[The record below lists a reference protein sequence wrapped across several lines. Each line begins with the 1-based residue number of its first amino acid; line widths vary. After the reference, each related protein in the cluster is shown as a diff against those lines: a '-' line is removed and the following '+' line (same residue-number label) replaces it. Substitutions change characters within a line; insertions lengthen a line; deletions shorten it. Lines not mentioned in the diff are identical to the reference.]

1 MKILIRVCLFG
12 LLYMPVH
19 LWADADVEALMANVL
34 IDSPQFQITE
44 FDLYMYLKPVL
55 DADTGDLNWGS
66 RERLREGL
74 QQLYALK
81 VLALESQR
89 AETLSE
95 AEQMWV
101 ADHELSMVMVRN
113 YLSEQVEKEAGKID
127 FTQLAKEYYLAN
139 KEEFFIPERRT
150 LRALLIRTD
159 CRSAEEAERIAI
171 DLVRTVSDAITFES
185 VIREHTEDP
194 VAAESGGLMI
204 DVVPGQTV
212 KEFETAAFALED
224 SGDFSEPVLSEFG
237 VHVIQ
242 LVSMSPRVNQPYK
255 AVEQGIITRLQ
266 QEEKNKILQTLRMEA
281 REYRPE
287 GLQLQMDKLEALISS
302 TTSAMP

>member
-1 MKILIRVCLFG
+1 MIRVCVFG
-12 LLYMPVH
+12 LLCMPIH
-19 LWADADVEALMANVL
+19 LRADVDVEALKANVL
-34 IDSPQFQITE
+34 IDSPQFQVTE
-44 FDLYMYLKPVL
+44 FDLYMYLKPTL
-55 DADTGDLNWGS
+55 DAGTGDLNWGS

-81 VLALESQR
+81 VLTLESES
-89 AETLSE
+89 AGTLSE
-95 AEQMWV
+95 AERAWV

-113 YLSEQVEKEAGKID
+113 YLSEQVEREAGNID
-127 FTQLAKEYYLAN
+127 FVQLAKEYYLAN
-139 KEEFFIPERRT
+139 KEQFFIPERRT

-159 CRSAEEAERIAI
+159 CRSADEAKRIAT
-171 DLVRTVSDAITFES
+171 DLMRTVSDAITFES
-185 VIREHTEDP
+185 LIRTHTDDP

-212 KEFETAAFALED
+212 KEFETAAFALAD
-224 SGDFSEPVLSEFG
+224 SGDFSDPVLSEFG

-242 LVSMSPRVNQPYK
+242 LVSISPRVDHPYE
-255 AVEQGIITRLQ
+255 AVAQGIIKRLR

-287 GLQLQMDKLEALISS
+287 GLQLKMDKLEALISS

>member
-1 MKILIRVCLFG
+1 
-12 LLYMPVH
+12 MPIH
-19 LWADADVEALMANVL
+19 LWADADVEALRANVL

-44 FDLYMYLKPVL
+44 FDLYMYLKPEL
-55 DADTGDLNWGS
+55 DDSTGDLNWGS

-81 VLALESQR
+81 VLTLESQR

-95 AEQMWV
+95 AEQAWV

-113 YLSEQVEKEAGKID
+113 YLSQQVEREASDID
-127 FTQLAKEYYLAN
+127 FVQLAKEYYLAN

-159 CRSAEEAERIAI
+159 CRSADEAESIAT
-171 DLVRTVSDAITFES
+171 DLMRTVSDATKFES
-185 VIREHTEDP
+185 LIREHTEDP
-194 VAAESGGLMI
+194 VAAQSGGLMI

-224 SGDFSEPVLSEFG
+224 SGDFSDPVLSEFG

-242 LVSMSPRVNQPYK
+242 LVSISPRVDQPYEV
-255 AVEQGIITRLQ
+255 VEQGIINRLQ

-281 REYRPE
+281 REHRPE
-287 GLQLQMDKLEALISS
+287 GLELKMDKLEALISS
-302 TTSAMP
+302 TMSAMP